1 MICFILLCHKS
12 PSAVIEQAQ
21 MLVSRGDCVVIHYD
35 RNARGFNQIYR
46 ALSRCPRIR
55 FARRH
60 RCGWGDWSLVASTL
74 AALRT
79 GLEMFAQASHFY
91 LVSGDCMPIQPSDMI
106 KSQIF
111 AQDKD
116 YIETKDFFESGW
128 IKTGLSEE
136 RLIYRH
142 PFNERRHSRLF
153 YKCLALQRR
162 FNIRRPL
169 PRGLHMRIGSQWFCL
184 RRTTCVA
191 VLDLLGQRPDVLRF
205 FKTTWIPDEC
215 ALQTM
220 VWHLVPE
227 AQIENRPPTF
237 SMFTDYGMPV
247 SFHNDHADILPLQDA
262 FFARKVSPYAKDL
275 RRSLQL
281 RWEQSCV
288 ARPQCIDTRNLASY
302 VSRRGR
308 TGLRN
313 APRAWDGSKILS
325 SDRQVLVIVSKKWSA
340 GRRLAQ
346 QVVATKDAINL
357 GYFFDETASGMPDLG
372 GIARDMDRRH
382 TDPASLLQL
391 IFQFFDTRFLVFC
404 IDPCRLPFLE
414 ALRDTLPGLSI
425 LELQCQFSDQDLSG
439 HAQRIGLLSADMNP
453 ADFNLWPMLRYE
465 IEEEASRI
473 RNARLPRHFCLK
485 EGAPEENLIHTIAE
499 CLQLPHQKV
508 QTLVQRPGLFQ
519 D

>member
-1 MICFILLCHKS
+1 
-12 PSAVIEQAQ
+12 VIEQAQ
-21 MLVSRGDCVVIHYD
+21 MLVARGDCAVIHYD
-35 RNARGFNQIYR
+35 RNARGFNQIQR
-46 ALSRCPRIR
+46 ALAGHPRIG

-79 GLEMFAQASHFY
+79 GMGMFAQASHFY

-142 PFNERRHSRLF
+142 PFNERRHTRLF

-162 FNIRRPL
+162 FDLRRPL

-184 RRTTCVA
+184 RRTTCEA
-191 VLDLLGQRPDVLRF
+191 VLGFLDQRPDVLRF
-205 FKTTWIPDEC
+205 FKMVWIPDEC
-215 ALQTM
+215 ALQTL

-227 AQIENRPPTF
+227 VQIENQSPTF
-237 SMFTDYGMPV
+237 LMFTDYGMPV

-262 FFARKVSPYAKDL
+262 FFARKVSPCAKRL
-275 RRSLQL
+275 RKSLQI
-281 RWEQSCV
+281 RWMQSDGESPHHMD
-288 ARPQCIDTRNLASY
+288 ARNLASY

-308 TGLRN
+308 MGLRD
-313 APRAWDGSKILS
+313 APRAWDRAKNLS
-325 SDRQVLVIVSKKWSA
+325 PDCRVLIIVSKKWSV
-340 GRRLAQ
+340 GKSFTQ
-346 QVVATKDAINL
+346 QVVAATGAKDL
-357 GYFFDETASGMPDLG
+357 GYFFDEIISGMPDLG
-372 GIARDMDRRH
+372 GIARDMDRRYL
-382 TDPASLLQL
+382 DPASLVQL
-391 IFQFFDTRFLVFC
+391 IFQFFETRFLVFC
-404 IDPCRLPFLE
+404 IDPCRLSFLE
-414 ALRDTLPGLSI
+414 ALHDTLPGLSV
-425 LELQCQFSDQDLSG
+425 LELQCEFSDQDLSG

-453 ADFNLWPMLRYE
+453 ADLNLWPMLRCE
-465 IEEEASRI
+465 LEEESMRI

-499 CLQLPHQKV
+499 SLQVPHQKAQAIV
-508 QTLVQRPGLFQ
+508 RSARLF
-519 D
+519 DD